1 MYARKNE
8 GRRAFVGS
16 AELKNYDIMIFVNT
30 LVVKNLTAAY
40 KDKLILN
47 NISLNASSGEFICLC
62 GPNGSGKSTLLSLLA
77 GLPYDGLKI
86 TKADSLPQVNG
97 QTITSLK
104 RKECAKILAY
114 LQQSEFSQW
123 NFTVRDFVLQGR
135 FAFSKNGIWSKEDYK
150 ITDEVLS
157 ELGLTDFAERK
168 IHNLSGGEFQKVR
181 IARCLAQKPLF
192 MLLDE
197 PSSSLDYVY
206 EPHLLEFLKETA
218 HKNDIGIITTI
229 HNINLA
235 NRYADRIM
243 LLPPGKNII
252 TGEKEKVMS
261 LENLK
266 TTFGVDFKCENTKSF
281 HAS

>member
-1 MYARKNE
+1 
-8 GRRAFVGS
+8 
-16 AELKNYDIMIFVNT
+16 MIFVNT
-30 LVVKNLTAAY
+30 LIAENITACY

-47 NISLNASSGEFICLC
+47 DISLNASSEEFICLC

-86 TKADSLPQVNG
+86 TKAKTLPQVNG
-97 QTITSLK
+97 KTISSLK

-123 NFTVRDFVLQGR
+123 NFTVRDFVIQGR

-150 ITDEVLS
+150 ITAEVLS

-181 IARCLAQKPLF
+181 IARCFTQTPLF

-197 PSSSLDYVY
+197 PLSSLDYVY
-206 EPHLLEFLKETA
+206 EPLLLELLKKIARE
-218 HKNDIGIITTI
+218 KNICIII
-229 HNINLA
+229 SVHDLNLA
-235 NRYADRIM
+235 YKFADKVL
-243 LLPPGKNII
+243 LLPPQKSLLCGKP
-252 TGEKEKVMS
+252 EKIMTPQ
-261 LENLK
+261 NLK
-266 TTFGVDFKCENTKSF
+266 ATFGVDFEFSDSRAF
-281 HAS
+281 HPVF